1 MKVLKEFEFDAA
13 HYLPSYNGKCEHL
26 HGHTYRLVVMVD
38 GRPDHEGMVL
48 DFTLLKKLVQERV
61 LAKLDHQLLNDL
73 LPNPSA
79 EHIAMWVWEQL
90 SAVLATPD
98 RRLCEV
104 QVWETRTSGCIY
116 TGEFHKGG
124 TC

>member
-61 LAKLDHQLLNDL
+61 LA
-73 LPNPSA
+73 
-79 EHIAMWVWEQL
+79 
-90 SAVLATPD
+90 
-98 RRLCEV
+98 
-104 QVWETRTSGCIY
+104 
-116 TGEFHKGG
+116 
-124 TC
+124 

>member
-26 HGHTYRLVVMVD
+26 HGHTYRLVVLVE
-38 GRPDHEGMVL
+38 GRPDAEGMIM
-48 DFTLLKKLVQERV
+48 DFTKLKHTVQDLVLSR
-61 LAKLDHQLLNDL
+61 LDHHLLNDL

-79 EHIAMWVWEQL
+79 ENIAIWVWNKLAGPL
-90 SAVLATPD
+90 SGPD

-116 TGEFHKGG
+116 NGEFYEGEL
-124 TC
+124 C

>member
-38 GRPDHEGMVL
+38 GSPDAEGMVI
-48 DFTLLKKLVQERV
+48 DFTKLKQIVKERV
-61 LAKLDHQLLNDL
+61 LAKMDHQLLNNL

-79 EHIAMWVWEQL
+79 ENIAMWVWDQLEEPL
-90 SAVLATPD
+90 SASNRHLY
-98 RRLCEV
+98 EV
-104 QVWETRTSGCIY
+104 QVWETRTNGCIY
-116 TGEFHKGG
+116 NGEFHKGEP
-124 TC
+124 C

>member
-48 DFTLLKKLVQERV
+48 DFTLLKNWSRSGSWR
-61 LAKLDHQLLNDL
+61 NW
-73 LPNPSA
+73 
-79 EHIAMWVWEQL
+79 I
-90 SAVLATPD
+90 
-98 RRLCEV
+98 
-104 QVWETRTSGCIY
+104 TSC
-116 TGEFHKGG
+116 
-124 TC
+124 

>member
-38 GRPDHEGMVL
+38 GRPDEEGMVI
-48 DFTLLKKLVQERV
+48 DFTKLKQLVQERV
-61 LAKLDHQLLNDL
+61 LSKMDHQLLNDL

-79 EHIAMWVWEQL
+79 ENIAMWVWDQLAEPL
-90 SAVLATPD
+90 SAPNHHLY
-98 RRLCEV
+98 EV

-116 TGEFHKGG
+116 NGEFHKGEP
-124 TC
+124 C